1 LASLFSNE
9 KKFVMK
15 KFVIERNFPGAGEM
29 SADELRSVSAAWSEA
44 IEELRKPHSW
54 LHSYIT
60 EDKIYCVHMAESK
73 EAIREHSR
81 IAKFPINTI
90 CEVKTMLGPTKN
102 DPVKAS

>member
-1 LASLFSNE
+1 
-9 KKFVMK
+9 MK

-29 SADELRSVSAAWSEA
+29 TADELQSVSQAWSDA
-44 IEELRKPHSW
+44 IEGLPKPHSW

-60 EDKIYCVHMAESK
+60 DDKIYCIHMAESR

-90 CEVKTMLGPTKN
+90 CEVKAMLAPTGL
-102 DPVKAS
+102 